1 MRIADDTFARVGMR
15 VETERARA
23 FAATLGA
30 AADAARDEPGPV
42 AGDTGWAW
50 RAVDR
55 AIGALSRCELGAL
68 VADLGL
74 GTAAF
79 AGDDRA
85 DPDDP
90 LRAVLRHLLR
100 DRLVDVL
107 RLSAGQRPFWC
118 WPALAHPQPGGA
130 VREA

>member
-1 MRIADDTFARVGMR
+1 MRIVDDAFARVGMR
-15 VETERARA
+15 LGTERARA
-23 FAATLGA
+23 FAAALGA
-30 AADAARDEPGPV
+30 AADAARGEPGPI
-42 AGDTGWAW
+42 AGGTGWAW

-55 AIGALSRCELGAL
+55 TLAGLSRCELGAL

-74 GTAAF
+74 GSAAF

-85 DPDDP
+85 DRADP
-90 LRAVLRHLLR
+90 VRAVLRHLLR

-118 WPALAHPQPGGA
+118 WPAIAPTQPGVA
-130 VREA
+130 AREA